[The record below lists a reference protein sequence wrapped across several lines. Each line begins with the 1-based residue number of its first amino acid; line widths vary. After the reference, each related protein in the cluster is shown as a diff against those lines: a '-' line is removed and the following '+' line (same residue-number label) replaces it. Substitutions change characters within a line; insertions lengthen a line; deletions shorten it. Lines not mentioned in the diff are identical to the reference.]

1 MNEFVLCK
9 MNKFL
14 LLAFLILIIGVP
26 SAYAHPFLLD
36 SEPPQAGNAAIG
48 TTQIITKYSE
58 AVEIDFSE
66 LKVFDGNGNQIDNGD
81 TAYYEGENSLVITT
95 SPLEDGTYTVT
106 SKVLSKVDGHLVRA
120 AIIFGV
126 GEAQVDV
133 SLLEA
138 QEESET
144 TFLPEAAAR
153 FPGIVGQT
161 VILGSTIS
169 AIAIWGTRRKHF
181 RKENLT
187 LINQTYRSKFS
198 KITGAALVGVLVSN
212 FVMLAVQTIRLETS
226 PLDVI
231 GTSFGTTW
239 LARMI
244 ITIILLGI
252 WFWMERKPRL
262 TSKKHVPM
270 LVASLVLIFT
280 TTMFGHGAASEL
292 AAPMILDYVHNL
304 LASVW
309 IGGVI
314 FFSFVILPTL
324 AKLDWMEKE
333 KTILTILPRY
343 SGMVTIAL
351 GILIITGPTLLWF
364 LESDV
369 TSITNSTYGFLIFA
383 KIFLALIMIGLG
395 AYFQFKV
402 QRPAVKNLGGA
413 IGAGVFGFGEKSP
426 DISKEGFEP
435 PTIEA
440 LASKKLA
447 KPLKASAVTGIILL
461 GVVSLLVNSSLPA
474 GEIQTADAQTAT
486 FGFSSILFSE
496 QAKFDVSVLPVG
508 VGSNIINVI
517 VSTIDGEPIS
527 DISGLKIK
535 ISNPQRN
542 ISPIEISTTHASNMI
557 TKFEGEATF
566 GFAGTWQI
574 EIEAQRTQAANES
587 VIFDVLVK
595 PTLSEIRT
603 EITEYDFPEGESAPL
618 YPLYDGDNTIW
629 ISDAA
634 KPKLWK
640 FTLDDRKFTSHEFF
654 GLTTIFLDIDHNG
667 KIWFTDTPNS
677 KIGNFDPNTE
687 KFEIIEI
694 PSLTASSPYSIPI
707 ALKVD
712 LDNNIWVA
720 VVDRDMLLV
729 YNQDSKEFEQLLK
742 LPTSESGPSALL
754 LDDNGDMWFA
764 ESLAGK
770 IGVVDSKT
778 FEITEFAPDT
788 PLDEPFALLFDKS
801 GSLWISEHIGPG
813 ISKFDPV
820 LETFDHV
827 EAPNPESLPFGMV
840 IDKYDNIWFGQHV
853 TDELAVYDPYNDQL
867 IEVSIPTPESFTQF
881 VTSDNDGNVWFVEQ
895 RGQKL
900 GVVSISSV
908 SGQARTVTDG
918 VSQSGFNY
926 AEIVSPL
933 IAGGIVVSS
942 LFFVKSVND
951 KRRIDKMLSK

>member
-1 MNEFVLCK
+1 MK
-9 MNKFL
+9 KL
-14 LLAFLILIIGVP
+14 LFFIFLILVIGIP

-36 SEPPQAGNAAIG
+36 SEPSQAASAPIG

-58 AVEIDFSE
+58 SVEIDFSE
-66 LKVFDGNGNQIDNGD
+66 LKVFDSDGKQVDNKD
-81 TAYYEGENSLVITT
+81 TAYYDGESSLVITT
-95 SPLEDGTYTVT
+95 APLEDGVYTVT

-120 AIIFGV
+120 AIVFGV
-126 GEAQVDV
+126 GEAKVDI
-133 SLLEA
+133 SLLES
-138 QEESET
+138 QEQSET

-161 VILGSTIS
+161 VVLGSAIA
-169 AIAIWGTRRKHF
+169 AIAIWSTQQKYF
-181 RKENLT
+181 AKDNLT
-187 LINQTYRSKFS
+187 LINKTYRSKFS
-198 KITGAALVGVLVSN
+198 KITGIALVSVLVSN
-212 FVMLAVQTIRLETS
+212 FVMLAVQTFRLETS
-226 PLDVI
+226 PVDVL
-231 GTSFGTTW
+231 GTAFGVTW
-239 LARMI
+239 LMRMI

-252 WFWMERKPRL
+252 WFWMERKSHL
-262 TSKKHVPM
+262 TGKKHVPM
-270 LVASLVLIFT
+270 LIVSLALILT
-280 TTMFGHGAASEL
+280 TTLLGHGTATEL
-292 AAPMILDYVHNL
+292 IAPMILDYIHSL
-304 LASVW
+304 LSSVW

-314 FFSFVILPTL
+314 FLAFVILPTL
-324 AKLDWMEKE
+324 AKLDWIDKE
-333 KTILTILPRY
+333 KTVLAILPRY

-369 TSITNSTYGFLIFA
+369 TSITDSTYGFLIFA
-383 KIFLALIMIGLG
+383 KIALALIMIGLG

-413 IGAGVFGFGEKSP
+413 IGAGVFGFGEKPP
-426 DISKEGFEP
+426 DVSKEGFEQ

-440 LASKKLA
+440 LASKKIT

-474 GEIQTADAQTAT
+474 GEIQTADAQTTT
-486 FGFSSILFSE
+486 FGFSSTLFSE
-496 QAKFDVSVLPVG
+496 QAKFDVSVFPVS
-508 VGSNIINVI
+508 VGSNTINVI
-517 VSTIDGEPIS
+517 VSTIDGEPMS
-527 DISGLKIK
+527 DISALKIK
-535 ISNPQRN
+535 VSNPQRG
-542 ISPIEISTTHASNMI
+542 ISPIEISTMQTSDMV
-557 TKFEGEATF
+557 TEFEGEATF

-574 EIEAQRTQAANES
+574 EVEAQRTQSANES

-603 EITEYDFPEGESAPL
+603 EITEYDFPDGESAPL
-618 YPLYDGDNTIW
+618 YPRYDGDNTIW

-640 FTLDDRKFTSHEFF
+640 FTLDDKQFISYEFF
-654 GLTTIFLDIDHNG
+654 GLSTIFLDIDHNG

-677 KIGNFDPNTE
+677 KIGHFDPKTE
-687 KFEIIEI
+687 SFELIEI
-694 PSLTASSPYSIPI
+694 PSLVLHTPYSIPI
-707 ALKVD
+707 SLKVD

-729 YNQDSKEFEQLLK
+729 YDQENKEFEKHLR
-742 LPTSESGPSALL
+742 LPTEESGPSALL
-754 LDDNGDMWFA
+754 LDDNGNMWFA

-778 FEITEFAPDT
+778 FEITEYVPDT

-801 GSLWISEHIGPG
+801 GSLWLSEHIGPS

-820 LETFDHV
+820 LETFERVDV
-827 EAPNPESLPFGMV
+827 PNPESLPFGMA

-853 TDELAVYDPYNDQL
+853 TDELGVYDPYNDQL

-881 VTSDNDGNVWFVEQ
+881 VTSDDDGNIWFVEQ

-900 GVVSISSV
+900 GVVSISSIP
-908 SGQARTVTDG
+908 GQVRTAPDG
-918 VSQSGFNY
+918 STQSGFNY

-951 KRRIDKMLSK
+951 KRRIDKMLS

>member
-1 MNEFVLCK
+1 
-9 MNKFL
+9 
-14 LLAFLILIIGVP
+14 LALLILVIGVP

-36 SEPPQAGNAAIG
+36 SEPSQAVNAPIG

-66 LKVFDGNGNQIDNGD
+66 LKVFDSNGNQIDNGD
-81 TAYYEGENSLVITT
+81 TAYYEGESSLVITT
-95 SPLEDGTYTVT
+95 PPLEDGIYTVT

-133 SLLEA
+133 SLLES
-138 QEESET
+138 QDESET

-161 VILGSTIS
+161 VVLGSAIS
-169 AIAIWGTRRKHF
+169 AIAIWGTQRKHF
-181 RKENLT
+181 GKENLT

-198 KITGAALVGVLVSN
+198 KITGVALVGVLVSN
-212 FVMLAVQTIRLETS
+212 FVMIAVQTVRLETS
-226 PLDVI
+226 PIDVL
-231 GTSFGTTW
+231 GTTFGATW
-239 LARMI
+239 LIRMI

-252 WFWMERKPRL
+252 WFWMERKPHL
-262 TSKKHVPM
+262 TNKKHVPM
-270 LVASLVLIFT
+270 LIVSLALIFT
-280 TTMFGHGAASEL
+280 TTMFGHGTASEL
-292 AAPMILDYVHNL
+292 VAPMILDYVHNL

-333 KTILTILPRY
+333 KTVLAILPRY

-364 LESDV
+364 LESNV

-402 QRPAVKNLGGA
+402 QRPATKNLGGT
-413 IGAGVFGFGEKSP
+413 IGAGVFGFGEKPP
-426 DISKEGFEP
+426 DVSKEGFEP

-447 KPLKASAVTGIILL
+447 KPLKASAITGIILL

-474 GEIQTADAQTAT
+474 GEVQTAEAQSVT
-486 FGFSSILFSE
+486 FGFSSVLFSE
-496 QAKFDVSVLPVG
+496 QAKFDVSVFPVG
-508 VGSNIINVI
+508 VGPNTISVI
-517 VSTIDGEPIS
+517 VSTIDGEPMS

-535 ISNPQRN
+535 VSNPQRN
-542 ISPIEISTTHASNMI
+542 ISPIEISTIQSSDEI

-574 EIEAQRTQAANES
+574 EIEAQRTQTANES

-618 YPLYDGDNTIW
+618 YPRYDGDNTIW

-634 KPKLWK
+634 EPRLWK
-640 FTLDDRKFTSHEFF
+640 FTLDDKQFSSYDFF
-654 GLTTIFLDIDHNG
+654 GISTIFLDIDHDG

-677 KIGNFDPNTE
+677 KIGNFDPKTE
-687 KFEIIEI
+687 KFEVIEI
-694 PSLTASSPYSIPI
+694 PSLTDTSPYSIPI

-712 LDNNIWVA
+712 FDNNIWIA
-720 VVDRDMLLV
+720 VVDTDMLLV
-729 YNQDSKEFEQLLK
+729 YNQNSKEFEQFLRV
-742 LPTSESGPSALL
+742 PTSESGPSALL
-754 LDDNGDMWFA
+754 LDDNGNMWFA
-764 ESLAGK
+764 EALSGR

-801 GSLWISEHIGPG
+801 GSLWIAEHIGPG
-813 ISKFDPV
+813 ITKFDPI

-827 EAPNPESLPFGMV
+827 KAPNPESLPFGMA

-853 TDELAVYDPYNDQL
+853 IDELGVYDPYNDQL

-881 VTSDNDGNVWFVEQ
+881 IAADDKGDIWFVEQ
-895 RGQKL
+895 RTKKL

-908 SGQARTVTDG
+908 SGQTRAITDG
-918 VSQSGFNY
+918 GSGPSFNY

-933 IAGGIVVSS
+933 IAGGIVASS

-951 KRRIDKMLSK
+951 KRRIDKMLS

>member
-1 MNEFVLCK
+1 
-9 MNKFL
+9 MNKL
-14 LLAFLILIIGVP
+14 LLLTFLILVIGVP

-36 SEPPQAGNAAIG
+36 SEPSQAVNAPID

-66 LKVFDGNGNQIDNGD
+66 LKVFDSNGNQIDNGD
-81 TAYYEGENSLVITT
+81 TAYYEGESSLVITT
-95 SPLEDGTYTVT
+95 PPLEDGTYTVT

-138 QEESET
+138 QGESET

-169 AIAIWGTRRKHF
+169 AIAIWGTQRKHF
-181 RKENLT
+181 GKENLT
-187 LINQTYRSKFS
+187 LINQTYHSKFS

-212 FVMLAVQTIRLETS
+212 FVMLAVQTVRLETS

-252 WFWMERKPRL
+252 WFWIERNPRL

-270 LVASLVLIFT
+270 LVASLALIFT
-280 TTMFGHGAASEL
+280 TTMFGHGTASEL

-314 FFSFVILPTL
+314 FFAFVILPTL
-324 AKLDWMEKE
+324 AKLNWMEKE
-333 KTILTILPRY
+333 KMILAILPRY

-413 IGAGVFGFGEKSP
+413 IGAGVFGFGEKPP

-474 GEIQTADAQTAT
+474 GEVQTADAQTAM
-486 FGFSSILFSE
+486 FGFSSVLFSE

-508 VGSNIINVI
+508 VGPNTISVI
-517 VSTIDGEPIS
+517 VSTIDGEPMS
-527 DISGLKIK
+527 DVSGLKIK
-535 ISNPQRN
+535 VSNPQRN
-542 ISPIEISTTHASNMI
+542 ISPIEISIIQSSDEVTE
-557 TKFEGEATF
+557 FEGEATF

-574 EIEAQRTQAANES
+574 EIEAQRTQTANES

-603 EITEYDFPEGESAPL
+603 EITEYDFPEDDSAPL
-618 YPLYDGDNTIW
+618 YPRYDGNNTIW

-634 KPKLWK
+634 EPRLWK
-640 FTLDDRKFTSHEFF
+640 FTLDDRQFSSYDFF
-654 GLTTIFLDIDHNG
+654 GISTIFLDIDHDG

-677 KIGNFDPNTE
+677 KIGNFDPKTE
-687 KFEIIEI
+687 KFEVIEI
-694 PSLTASSPYSIPI
+694 PSLVDTSPYSIPI

-712 LDNNIWVA
+712 FDNNIWIA
-720 VVDRDMLLV
+720 VVDTDMLLV
-729 YNQDSKEFEQLLK
+729 YSQDSKEFEQFLRV
-742 LPTSESGPSALL
+742 PTSESGPSALL
-754 LDDNGDMWFA
+754 LDDNGNMWFA
-764 ESLAGK
+764 EALSGK

-778 FEITEFAPDT
+778 FEITEFVPDT

-801 GSLWISEHIGPG
+801 GSLWIAEHIGPG
-813 ISKFDPV
+813 ITKFDSV

-827 EAPNPESLPFGMV
+827 NVPNPESLPFGMA

-853 TDELAVYDPYNDQL
+853 IDELGVYDPYNDQL

-881 VTSDNDGNVWFVEQ
+881 IAADDKGDIWFVEQ
-895 RGQKL
+895 RTKKL

-908 SGQARTVTDG
+908 SGQTRSITDG
-918 VSQSGFNY
+918 GSGPSFNY

-951 KRRIDKMLSK
+951 KRRIDKMLS

>member
-1 MNEFVLCK
+1 MNRL
-9 MNKFL
+9 L
-14 LLAFLILIIGVP
+14 LLAFLILVIGVP

-36 SEPPQAGNAAIG
+36 SEPSQAVNAPIG

-58 AVEIDFSE
+58 AVEINFSE
-66 LKVFDGNGNQIDNGD
+66 LKVFDSNGNQIDNGD
-81 TAYYEGENSLVITT
+81 TAYYEGESSLVITT
-95 SPLEDGTYTVT
+95 PPLEDGTYTVT

-126 GEAQVDV
+126 GEAQIDA
-133 SLLEA
+133 SLLES
-138 QEESET
+138 QDESET

-161 VILGSTIS
+161 VVLGSAIS
-169 AIAIWGTRRKHF
+169 AIAIWGTQRKYF
-181 RKENLT
+181 GKENLT

-212 FVMLAVQTIRLETS
+212 FVMIAVQTVRLETS
-226 PLDVI
+226 PIDVL
-231 GTSFGTTW
+231 GTTFGATW
-239 LARMI
+239 LIRMI

-252 WFWMERKPRL
+252 WFWMERNPRL
-262 TSKKHVPM
+262 TNKKHVPM
-270 LVASLVLIFT
+270 LIVSLALIFT
-280 TTMFGHGAASEL
+280 TTMFGHGTASEL
-292 AAPMILDYVHNL
+292 VAPIILDYVHNL

-314 FFSFVILPTL
+314 FFSFIILPTL
-324 AKLDWMEKE
+324 AKLNWMEKE
-333 KTILTILPRY
+333 KTILAILPRY

-364 LESDV
+364 LESNV

-413 IGAGVFGFGEKSP
+413 IGAGVFGFGEKPP
-426 DISKEGFEP
+426 DVSKEGFEP

-474 GEIQTADAQTAT
+474 GEVQTADAQIAI
-486 FGFSSILFSE
+486 FGYSSVLFSE
-496 QAKFDVSVLPVG
+496 QAKFDVSILPVG
-508 VGSNIINVI
+508 VGPNTISVV
-517 VSTIDGEPIS
+517 VSTIDGELMS
-527 DISGLKIK
+527 DVSGLKIK
-535 ISNPQRN
+535 VSNPQRN
-542 ISPIEISTTHASNMI
+542 VSPIEISTIQSSDEVTE
-557 TKFEGEATF
+557 FEGEATF

-574 EIEAQRTQAANES
+574 EIEAQRTQTANES

-603 EITEYDFPEGESAPL
+603 EITEYDFPEDESAPL
-618 YPLYDGDNTIW
+618 YPRYDGDNTIW

-634 KPKLWK
+634 EPRLWK
-640 FTLDDRKFTSHEFF
+640 FTLDDRQFSSYDFF
-654 GLTTIFLDIDHNG
+654 GISTIFLDIDHDG

-677 KIGNFDPNTE
+677 KIGNFDPKTK
-687 KFEIIEI
+687 KFEVIEI
-694 PSLTASSPYSIPI
+694 PALTAASPYSIPI

-712 LDNNIWVA
+712 FDNNIWIA
-720 VVDRDMLLV
+720 VVDKDMLLM
-729 YNQDSKEFEQLLK
+729 YNQNSKEFEQFLR

-754 LDDNGDMWFA
+754 LGDNGNIWFA
-764 ESLAGK
+764 EALSGK

-778 FEITEFAPDT
+778 FVITEFAPDT

-813 ISKFDPV
+813 ITKFDPI

-827 EAPNPESLPFGMV
+827 KAPNPESLPFGMA

-853 TDELAVYDPYNDQL
+853 IDELGVYDPYNDQL

-881 VTSDNDGNVWFVEQ
+881 ITSDDKGDIWFVEQ
-895 RGQKL
+895 RTKKL

-908 SGQARTVTDG
+908 PGQARTVTDG

-951 KRRIDKMLSK
+951 KRRIDKMLG

>member
-1 MNEFVLCK
+1 
-9 MNKFL
+9 
-14 LLAFLILIIGVP
+14 LAFLILVIGVP

-36 SEPPQAGNAAIG
+36 SEPSQAVNAPIG

-58 AVEIDFSE
+58 AVEINFSE
-66 LKVFDGNGNQIDNGD
+66 LKVFDSNGNQIDNGD
-81 TAYYEGENSLVITT
+81 TAYYEGESSLVITT
-95 SPLEDGTYTVT
+95 PPLEDGTYTVT

-133 SLLEA
+133 SLLES
-138 QEESET
+138 QDESET

-161 VILGSTIS
+161 VVLGSTIS
-169 AIAIWGTRRKHF
+169 AIAIWGTQRKHF
-181 RKENLT
+181 GKENLT

-212 FVMLAVQTIRLETS
+212 FVMIAVQTVRLETS
-226 PLDVI
+226 PIDVL
-231 GTSFGTTW
+231 GTTFGATW
-239 LARMI
+239 LIRMI

-252 WFWMERKPRL
+252 WFWMERKPHL
-262 TSKKHVPM
+262 TNKKHVPM
-270 LVASLVLIFT
+270 LIVSLALIFT
-280 TTMFGHGAASEL
+280 TTMFGHGTASEL
-292 AAPMILDYVHNL
+292 VAPMILDYVHNL

-333 KTILTILPRY
+333 KTVLAILPRY

-413 IGAGVFGFGEKSP
+413 IGAGVFGFGEKPP

-440 LASKKLA
+440 LASKKLV
-447 KPLKASAVTGIILL
+447 KPLKASAVIGIILL

-474 GEIQTADAQTAT
+474 GEVQTADAQTAT
-486 FGFSSILFSE
+486 FGFSSVLFSE
-496 QAKFDVSVLPVG
+496 QAKFDVSILPVG
-508 VGSNIINVI
+508 VGPNTISVV
-517 VSTIDGEPIS
+517 VSTIDGEPMS
-527 DISGLKIK
+527 DVSGLKIK
-535 ISNPQRN
+535 VSNPQRN
-542 ISPIEISTTHASNMI
+542 ISPIEISTIQSSDEVTE
-557 TKFEGEATF
+557 FEGEATF

-574 EIEAQRTQAANES
+574 EIEAQRTQTANES

-603 EITEYDFPEGESAPL
+603 EITEYDFPEADSAPL
-618 YPLYDGDNTIW
+618 YPRYDGDNTIW

-634 KPKLWK
+634 EPRLWK
-640 FTLDDRKFTSHEFF
+640 FTLDDRQFSSYDFF
-654 GLTTIFLDIDHNG
+654 GISTIFLDIDHDG

-677 KIGNFDPNTE
+677 KIGNFDPKTE
-687 KFEIIEI
+687 KFEVIEI
-694 PSLTASSPYSIPI
+694 PSLVDTSPYSIPI

-712 LDNNIWVA
+712 FDNNIWIA
-720 VVDRDMLLV
+720 VVDTDMILM
-729 YNQDSKEFEQLLK
+729 YNQNSKEFEQFLR

-754 LDDNGDMWFA
+754 LDDNGNMWFA
-764 ESLAGK
+764 EALSGR

-801 GSLWISEHIGPG
+801 GSLWIAEHIGPG
-813 ISKFDPV
+813 ITKFDPV

-827 EAPNPESLPFGMV
+827 NVPNPESLPFGMA

-853 TDELAVYDPYNDQL
+853 IDELGVYDPYNDQL

-881 VTSDNDGNVWFVEQ
+881 ITADDNGDIWFVEQ
-895 RGQKL
+895 RTKKL

-908 SGQARTVTDG
+908 PGQARTVIDG
-918 VSQSGFNY
+918 GGESGFNY

>member
-1 MNEFVLCK
+1 M
-9 MNKFL
+9 
-14 LLAFLILIIGVP
+14 AFLILVIGVP

-36 SEPPQAGNAAIG
+36 SEPSQAVNAPID

-66 LKVFDGNGNQIDNGD
+66 LKVFDSNGNQIDNGD
-81 TAYYEGENSLVITT
+81 TAYYEGESSLVITT
-95 SPLEDGTYTVT
+95 PPLEDGTYTVT

-126 GEAQVDV
+126 GEAQVDA
-133 SLLEA
+133 SLLES
-138 QEESET
+138 QDESET

-161 VILGSTIS
+161 VVLGSAIS
-169 AIAIWGTRRKHF
+169 AIAIWGTQRKHF
-181 RKENLT
+181 GKENLT

-198 KITGAALVGVLVSN
+198 KITGVALVGVLVSN
-212 FVMLAVQTIRLETS
+212 FVMIAVQTVRLETS
-226 PLDVI
+226 PIDVL
-231 GTSFGTTW
+231 GTTFGATW
-239 LARMI
+239 LMRMI

-252 WFWMERKPRL
+252 WFWMERKPHL
-262 TSKKHVPM
+262 TNKKHVPM
-270 LVASLVLIFT
+270 LIVSLALIFT
-280 TTMFGHGAASEL
+280 TTMFGHGTASEL
-292 AAPMILDYVHNL
+292 VAPMILDYVHNL

-333 KTILTILPRY
+333 KTVLAILPRY

-351 GILIITGPTLLWF
+351 GILIVTGPTLLWF

-413 IGAGVFGFGEKSP
+413 IGAGVFGFGEKPP

-474 GEIQTADAQTAT
+474 GEVQTAEAQTAM
-486 FGFSSILFSE
+486 FGFSSVLFSE

-508 VGSNIINVI
+508 VGPNTISVV
-517 VSTIDGEPIS
+517 VSTIDGEPMS
-527 DISGLKIK
+527 DVSGLKIK
-535 ISNPQRN
+535 VSNPQRN
-542 ISPIEISTTHASNMI
+542 ISPIEISTIQSSDEI
-557 TKFEGEATF
+557 TEFEGEATF

-587 VIFDVLVK
+587 IIFDVLVK

-618 YPLYDGDNTIW
+618 YPRYDGNNTIW

-634 KPKLWK
+634 EPRLWK
-640 FTLDDRKFTSHEFF
+640 FTLDDKQFSSYEFF
-654 GLTTIFLDIDHNG
+654 GISTIFLDIDHDG

-677 KIGNFDPNTE
+677 KIGNFDPKTE
-687 KFEIIEI
+687 KFEVIEI
-694 PSLTASSPYSIPI
+694 PSLVDTSPYSIPI

-712 LDNNIWVA
+712 FDNNIWIA
-720 VVDRDMLLV
+720 VVDTDMLLM
-729 YNQDSKEFEQLLK
+729 YNQNSKEFEQFLR

-754 LDDNGDMWFA
+754 LDDNGNIWFA
-764 ESLAGK
+764 EALSGR

-788 PLDEPFALLFDKS
+788 PLDEPFALLFDKF
-801 GSLWISEHIGPG
+801 GSLWIAEHIGPG
-813 ISKFDPV
+813 ITKFDPI

-827 EAPNPESLPFGMV
+827 KAPNPESLPFGMA

-853 TDELAVYDPYNDQL
+853 IDELGVYDPYNDQL

-881 VTSDNDGNVWFVEQ
+881 ITADDKGDIWFVEQ
-895 RGQKL
+895 RTKKL
-900 GVVSISSV
+900 GVVSISSI
-908 SGQARTVTDG
+908 SGQARAVTDG
-918 VSQSGFNY
+918 GSGLSFNY

-933 IAGGIVVSS
+933 IAGGIVASS

-951 KRRIDKMLSK
+951 KRRIDKMLSN

>member
-1 MNEFVLCK
+1 
-9 MNKFL
+9 MNKL
-14 LLAFLILIIGVP
+14 LFLAFLILVIGIP

-48 TTQIITKYSE
+48 TTQVIIKYSE
-58 AVEIDFSE
+58 AIEIDFSE
-66 LKVFDGNGNQIDNGD
+66 LKVFDSNGNQIDSRN
-81 TAYYEGENSLVITT
+81 TTYYEGESSLVITT
-95 SPLEDGTYTVT
+95 PPLVDGTYTVT

-126 GEAQVDV
+126 GEARVDV

-169 AIAIWGTRRKHF
+169 AIAIWGTQRKHF
-181 RKENLT
+181 GKENLT

-239 LARMI
+239 ITRMI

-252 WFWMERKPRL
+252 WFWMERNPRL

-270 LVASLVLIFT
+270 LVVSMALIFT
-280 TTMFGHGAASEL
+280 TTMFGHGTASEL
-292 AAPMILDYVHNL
+292 VAPMILDYVHNL

-333 KTILTILPRY
+333 KTVLAILPRY

-351 GILIITGPTLLWF
+351 GILIITGQTLLWF

-369 TSITNSTYGFLIFA
+369 TSITNSTYGFLILA

-413 IGAGVFGFGEKSP
+413 IGVGVFGFGEKSP

-440 LASKKLA
+440 LASKKLV
-447 KPLKASAVTGIILL
+447 KPLKASAVIGIILL

-474 GEIQTADAQTAT
+474 GEVQTAEAQTAM
-486 FGFSSILFSE
+486 FGFSSVLFSE

-508 VGSNIINVI
+508 VGPNTISVI
-517 VSTIDGEPIS
+517 VSTIDGELMS

-535 ISNPQRN
+535 VANPQRN
-542 ISPIEISTTHASNMI
+542 ISPIEISTIQSSDGVTE
-557 TKFEGEATF
+557 FEGEATF

-574 EIEAQRTQAANES
+574 EIEAQRTQTANES

-603 EITEYDFPEGESAPL
+603 EITEYNFPEGESAPL
-618 YPLYDGDNTIW
+618 YPRYDGNNTIW

-634 KPKLWK
+634 EPRLWK
-640 FTLDDRKFTSHEFF
+640 FTLDDKQFSSYDFF
-654 GLTTIFLDIDHNG
+654 GISTIFLDIDHDG

-677 KIGNFDPNTE
+677 KIGNFDPKTE
-687 KFEIIEI
+687 KFEVIEI
-694 PSLTASSPYSIPI
+694 PSLVDTSPYSIPI

-712 LDNNIWVA
+712 FDNNIWIA
-720 VVDRDMLLV
+720 VVDTDMLLV
-729 YNQDSKEFEQLLK
+729 YNQNSKEFEQFLRV
-742 LPTSESGPSALL
+742 PTSESGPSALL
-754 LDDNGDMWFA
+754 IDDNGNMWFA
-764 ESLAGK
+764 EALSGR

-801 GSLWISEHIGPG
+801 GSLWIAEHIGPG
-813 ISKFDPV
+813 ITKFDPV

-827 EAPNPESLPFGMV
+827 NAPNPESLPFGMA

-853 TDELAVYDPYNDQL
+853 IDELGVYDPYNDQL

-881 VTSDNDGNVWFVEQ
+881 ITADDNGDIWFVEQ
-895 RGQKL
+895 RTKKL

-908 SGQARTVTDG
+908 SGQARAITDG
-918 VSQSGFNY
+918 GSGPSFNY

-933 IAGGIVVSS
+933 IAGGIVISS

-951 KRRIDKMLSK
+951 KRRIDKMLSY

>member
-1 MNEFVLCK
+1 MTL
-9 MNKFL
+9 
-14 LLAFLILIIGVP
+14 LILVIGVP

-36 SEPPQAGNAAIG
+36 SEPSQAVNAPIG

-66 LKVFDGNGNQIDNGD
+66 LKVFDSNGNQIDNGD
-81 TAYYEGENSLVITT
+81 TAYYEGESSLVITT
-95 SPLEDGTYTVT
+95 PPLEDGTYTVT

-126 GEAQVDV
+126 GEAQVDA
-133 SLLEA
+133 SLLES
-138 QEESET
+138 QDESET

-161 VILGSTIS
+161 VVLGSTIS
-169 AIAIWGTRRKHF
+169 AIAIWGTQRKYF
-181 RKENLT
+181 GKENLT
-187 LINQTYRSKFS
+187 LINRTYRSKFS

-212 FVMLAVQTIRLETS
+212 FVMIAVQTVRLETS
-226 PLDVI
+226 PIDVL
-231 GTSFGTTW
+231 GTTFGATW
-239 LARMI
+239 LIRMI

-252 WFWMERKPRL
+252 WFWMERNPHL
-262 TSKKHVPM
+262 TNKKHVPM
-270 LVASLVLIFT
+270 LIVSLTLIFT
-280 TTMFGHGAASEL
+280 TTMFGHGTASEL
-292 AAPMILDYVHNL
+292 VAPMILDYVHNL

-333 KTILTILPRY
+333 KTVLAILPRY

-413 IGAGVFGFGEKSP
+413 IGAGVFGFGEKPP

-474 GEIQTADAQTAT
+474 GEVQTADAQTAT
-486 FGFSSILFSE
+486 FGFSSVLFSE

-508 VGSNIINVI
+508 VGPNTISVV
-517 VSTIDGEPIS
+517 VSTIDGEPMS
-527 DISGLKIK
+527 DVSGLKIK
-535 ISNPQRN
+535 VSNPQRN
-542 ISPIEISTTHASNMI
+542 ISPIEISTIQSSSEVTE
-557 TKFEGEATF
+557 FEGEATF

-574 EIEAQRTQAANES
+574 EIEAQRTQTANES

-618 YPLYDGDNTIW
+618 YPRYDGNNTIW

-634 KPKLWK
+634 EPRLWK
-640 FTLDDRKFTSHEFF
+640 FTLDDKQFSSYEFF
-654 GLTTIFLDIDHNG
+654 GISTIFLDIDHDG

-677 KIGNFDPNTE
+677 KIGNFDPRTE
-687 KFEIIEI
+687 KFEVIEI
-694 PSLTASSPYSIPI
+694 PSLVDTSPYSIPI

-712 LDNNIWVA
+712 FDNNIWIA
-720 VVDRDMLLV
+720 VVDTDMLLV
-729 YNQDSKEFEQLLK
+729 YSQDSKEFEQFLRV
-742 LPTSESGPSALL
+742 PTSESGPSALL
-754 LDDNGDMWFA
+754 LDDNGNMWFA
-764 ESLAGK
+764 EALSGR

-801 GSLWISEHIGPG
+801 GSLWIAEHIGPG
-813 ISKFDPV
+813 ITKFDPI

-827 EAPNPESLPFGMV
+827 KAPNPESLPFGMA

-853 TDELAVYDPYNDQL
+853 IDELGVYDPYNDQL

-881 VTSDNDGNVWFVEQ
+881 ITADDKGDIWFVEQ
-895 RGQKL
+895 RTKKL

-908 SGQARTVTDG
+908 PGQARAITDG
-918 VSQSGFNY
+918 GSGPSFNY

-951 KRRIDKMLSK
+951 KRRIDKMLNK

>member
-1 MNEFVLCK
+1 M
-9 MNKFL
+9 
-14 LLAFLILIIGVP
+14 AFLILVIGVP

-36 SEPPQAGNAAIG
+36 SEPSQAVNAPIG

-66 LKVFDGNGNQIDNGD
+66 LKVFDSNGNQIDNGD
-81 TAYYEGENSLVITT
+81 TAYYEGESSLVITT
-95 SPLEDGTYTVT
+95 PPLEDGTYTVT

-126 GEAQVDV
+126 GEAQVDA
-133 SLLEA
+133 SLLES
-138 QEESET
+138 QDESET

-161 VILGSTIS
+161 VVLGSAIS
-169 AIAIWGTRRKHF
+169 AIAIWGTQRKHF
-181 RKENLT
+181 GKENLT

-198 KITGAALVGVLVSN
+198 KITGVALVGVLVSN
-212 FVMLAVQTIRLETS
+212 FVMIAVQTVRLETS
-226 PLDVI
+226 PIDVL
-231 GTSFGTTW
+231 GTTFGATW
-239 LARMI
+239 LMRMI

-252 WFWMERKPRL
+252 WFWMERKPHL
-262 TSKKHVPM
+262 TNKKHVPM
-270 LVASLVLIFT
+270 LIVSLALIFT
-280 TTMFGHGAASEL
+280 TTMFGHGTASEL
-292 AAPMILDYVHNL
+292 VAPMILDYVHNL

-333 KTILTILPRY
+333 KTVLAILPRY

-413 IGAGVFGFGEKSP
+413 IGAGVFGFGEKPP

-447 KPLKASAVTGIILL
+447 KPLKASAVIGIILL

-474 GEIQTADAQTAT
+474 GEVQTADAQTAM
-486 FGFSSILFSE
+486 FGFSSVLFSE

-508 VGSNIINVI
+508 VGPNTISVV
-517 VSTIDGEPIS
+517 VSTIDGEPMS
-527 DISGLKIK
+527 DVSGLKIK
-535 ISNPQRN
+535 VSNPQRN
-542 ISPIEISTTHASNMI
+542 ISPIEISTIQSSDEI
-557 TKFEGEATF
+557 TEFEGEATF

-574 EIEAQRTQAANES
+574 EIEAQRTQSANES

-618 YPLYDGDNTIW
+618 YPRYDGDNTIW

-634 KPKLWK
+634 EPRLWK
-640 FTLDDRKFTSHEFF
+640 FTLDDKQFSSYEFF
-654 GLTTIFLDIDHNG
+654 GISTIFLDIDHDG

-677 KIGNFDPNTE
+677 KIGNFDPKTE
-687 KFEIIEI
+687 KFEVIEI
-694 PSLTASSPYSIPI
+694 PSLVDTSPYSIPI

-712 LDNNIWVA
+712 FDNNIWIA
-720 VVDRDMLLV
+720 VVDTDMLLV
-729 YNQDSKEFEQLLK
+729 YNQNSKEFEQFLR

-754 LDDNGDMWFA
+754 LDDNGNMWFA
-764 ESLAGK
+764 EALSGR

-801 GSLWISEHIGPG
+801 GSLWIAEHIGPG
-813 ISKFDPV
+813 ITKFDPI

-827 EAPNPESLPFGMV
+827 KAPNPESLPFGMA

-853 TDELAVYDPYNDQL
+853 IDELGVYDPYNDQL

-881 VTSDNDGNVWFVEQ
+881 ITADDKGDIWFVEQ
-895 RGQKL
+895 RTKKL

-908 SGQARTVTDG
+908 SGQARAVTDG
-918 VSQSGFNY
+918 GSGPSFNY

-933 IAGGIVVSS
+933 IAGGIVASS

-951 KRRIDKMLSK
+951 KRRIDKMLSN

>member
-1 MNEFVLCK
+1 
-9 MNKFL
+9 MNKL
-14 LLAFLILIIGVP
+14 LLLTFLILIIGIP

-36 SEPPQAGNAAIG
+36 SEPSQAGNAVIG

-58 AVEIDFSE
+58 AVEINFSE
-66 LKVFDGNGNQIDNGD
+66 LKVFDSNGNQIDSRN
-81 TAYYEGENSLVITT
+81 TAYYEGESSLVITT
-95 SPLEDGTYTVT
+95 PPLEDGIYTVT
-106 SKVLSKVDGHLVRA
+106 SKVLSKIDGHLVHA

-133 SLLEA
+133 SLLES

-161 VILGSTIS
+161 VVLGSAIS
-169 AIAIWGTRRKHF
+169 AIAIWGTQLKHF
-181 RKENLT
+181 GKESLT

-198 KITGAALVGVLVSN
+198 KITGVALVGVLVSD
-212 FVMLAVQTIRLETS
+212 FVMIAVQTVRLETS
-226 PLDVI
+226 PIDVI
-231 GTSFGTTW
+231 GTSFGATW
-239 LARMI
+239 LVRMI

-252 WFWMERKPRL
+252 WFWMERNPRL

-270 LVASLVLIFT
+270 LVASLALIFT
-280 TTMFGHGAASEL
+280 TTMFGHGTASEL

-314 FFSFVILPTL
+314 FFGFVIFPTL

-333 KTILTILPRY
+333 KMVLAILPRY
-343 SGMVTIAL
+343 SGMITIAL

-364 LESDV
+364 LESNV

-383 KIFLALIMIGLG
+383 KIFLALVMIGLG

-402 QRPAVKNLGGA
+402 QRPAVKNLGGT
-413 IGAGVFGFGEKSP
+413 IGAGMFGFGEKSP
-426 DISKEGFEP
+426 DVSKEGFEP

-496 QAKFDVSVLPVG
+496 QARFDVSVLPVS
-508 VGSNIINVI
+508 VGQNTISVI
-517 VSTIDGEPIS
+517 VSTIDGEPLS
-527 DISGLKIK
+527 DISGLKFK
-535 ISNPQRN
+535 VSNPQRN
-542 ISPIEISTTHASNMI
+542 ISPIEVPTTESHSSDEV
-557 TKFEGEATF
+557 TKFEGETTF

-574 EIEAQRTQAANES
+574 EIEAQRTQVANES

-603 EITEYDFPEGESAPL
+603 EITEYEFPEDESAPL
-618 YPLYDGDNTIW
+618 YPRYDGDNTIW
-629 ISDAA
+629 ISDAQN
-634 KPKLWK
+634 PKLWK
-640 FTLDDRKFTSHEFF
+640 FTLDDRQFSWYEFF
-654 GLTTIFLDIDHNG
+654 GISTIFLDIDHNG

-677 KIGNFDPNTE
+677 KIGNFDPKTE

-694 PSLTASSPYSIPI
+694 PLLTMKTPYSIPI
-707 ALKVD
+707 TLKVD
-712 LDNNIWVA
+712 SDNNIWVA
-720 VVDRDMLLV
+720 LVDRNMLLV
-729 YNQDSKEFEQLLK
+729 YSQDSKEFEQFLK

-754 LDDNGDMWFA
+754 LDDNGNMWFA
-764 ESLAGK
+764 ESLSGK

-788 PLDEPFALLFDKS
+788 SLDDLLPYCS
-801 GSLWISEHIGPG
+801 TSLVHYGY
-813 ISKFDPV
+813 
-820 LETFDHV
+820 L
-827 EAPNPESLPFGMV
+827 N
-840 IDKYDNIWFGQHV
+840 
-853 TDELAVYDPYNDQL
+853 
-867 IEVSIPTPESFTQF
+867 TQ
-881 VTSDNDGNVWFVEQ
+881 DRE
-895 RGQKL
+895 
-900 GVVSISSV
+900 
-908 SGQARTVTDG
+908 
-918 VSQSGFNY
+918 
-926 AEIVSPL
+926 
-933 IAGGIVVSS
+933 
-942 LFFVKSVND
+942 
-951 KRRIDKMLSK
+951 

>member
-1 MNEFVLCK
+1 
-9 MNKFL
+9 
-14 LLAFLILIIGVP
+14 
-26 SAYAHPFLLD
+26 
-36 SEPPQAGNAAIG
+36 
-48 TTQIITKYSE
+48 
-58 AVEIDFSE
+58 
-66 LKVFDGNGNQIDNGD
+66 
-81 TAYYEGENSLVITT
+81 
-95 SPLEDGTYTVT
+95 
-106 SKVLSKVDGHLVRA
+106 
-120 AIIFGV
+120 
-126 GEAQVDV
+126 
-133 SLLEA
+133 
-138 QEESET
+138 
-144 TFLPEAAAR
+144 
-153 FPGIVGQT
+153 
-161 VILGSTIS
+161 
-169 AIAIWGTRRKHF
+169 
-181 RKENLT
+181 
-187 LINQTYRSKFS
+187 
-198 KITGAALVGVLVSN
+198 VLVSN
-212 FVMLAVQTIRLETS
+212 FVMLAVQTVRLETS
-226 PLDVI
+226 PIDVL
-231 GTSFGTTW
+231 GTTFGATW
-239 LARMI
+239 LMRMI

-252 WFWMERKPRL
+252 WFWMERKPHL
-262 TSKKHVPM
+262 TNKKHVPM
-270 LVASLVLIFT
+270 LIVSLALIFT
-280 TTMFGHGAASEL
+280 TTMFGHGTASEL
-292 AAPMILDYVHNL
+292 VAPMILDYVHNL

-309 IGGVI
+309 IGGII

-333 KTILTILPRY
+333 KTVLAILPRY

-369 TSITNSTYGFLIFA
+369 TSITNSTYGLLIFA
-383 KIFLALIMIGLG
+383 KIFLAMIMIGLG

-413 IGAGVFGFGEKSP
+413 IGAGVFGFGEKPP

-440 LASKKLA
+440 LASKKLV

-474 GEIQTADAQTAT
+474 GEVQTADAQTT
-486 FGFSSILFSE
+486 MFGFSSVLFSE

-508 VGSNIINVI
+508 VGSNTVSVV
-517 VSTIDGEPIS
+517 VSTIDGEPMS

-535 ISNPQRN
+535 VSNPQRN
-542 ISPIEISTTHASNMI
+542 ISPIEISTIQSSDEVTE
-557 TKFEGEATF
+557 FEGEATF

-574 EIEAQRTQAANES
+574 EIEAQRTQTANES

-603 EITEYDFPEGESAPL
+603 EITEYDFPEADSAPL
-618 YPLYDGDNTIW
+618 YPRYDGDNTIW

-634 KPKLWK
+634 EPRLWK
-640 FTLDDRKFTSHEFF
+640 FTLDNKQFSSYDFF
-654 GLTTIFLDIDHNG
+654 GISTIFLDIDHDG

-677 KIGNFDPNTE
+677 KIGNFDPKTE
-687 KFEIIEI
+687 KFEVIEI
-694 PSLTASSPYSIPI
+694 PSLVDTSPYSIPI

-712 LDNNIWVA
+712 FDNNIWIA
-720 VVDRDMLLV
+720 VVDANQILM
-729 YNQDSKEFEQLLK
+729 YNQNSKEFEQFLR

-764 ESLAGK
+764 EALSGR

-788 PLDEPFALLFDKS
+788 PLAEPFALLFDKS
-801 GSLWISEHIGPG
+801 GSLWIAEHIGPG
-813 ISKFDPV
+813 ITKFDPI

-827 EAPNPESLPFGMV
+827 KAPNPESLPFGMA

-853 TDELAVYDPYNDQL
+853 IDELGVYDPYNDQL

-881 VTSDNDGNVWFVEQ
+881 ITADDNGDIWFVEQ
-895 RGQKL
+895 RTKKL

-908 SGQARTVTDG
+908 PGQARTVIDG
-918 VSQSGFNY
+918 GGESGFNY

-951 KRRIDKMLSK
+951 KRRIDKMLSE

>member
-1 MNEFVLCK
+1 MK
-9 MNKFL
+9 KL
-14 LLAFLILIIGVP
+14 LFFTFLILVIGIP

-36 SEPPQAGNAAIG
+36 SEPSQSANGPIG

-66 LKVFDGNGNQIDNGD
+66 LKVFDSDGNQIDNGN
-81 TAYYEGENSLVITT
+81 TTYYEGESSLVITT
-95 SPLEDGTYTVT
+95 PPLEDGVYTVT

-126 GEAQVDV
+126 GEAKVDA
-133 SLLEA
+133 SLLES

-161 VILGSTIS
+161 VVLGSAIA
-169 AIAIWGTRRKHF
+169 AIAIWSTQQKYFGKD
-181 RKENLT
+181 NLV
-187 LINQTYRSKFS
+187 LINKTYRSKFS
-198 KITGAALVGVLVSN
+198 KITGIALVSVLVSN
-212 FVMLAVQTIRLETS
+212 FIMIAVQTVRLETS
-226 PLDVI
+226 PLDVL
-231 GTSFGTTW
+231 GTTFGATW
-239 LARMI
+239 LMRMI

-252 WFWMERKPRL
+252 WFWMERKSRL
-262 TSKKHVPM
+262 TGKKHVPM
-270 LVASLVLIFT
+270 LIASLTLIFT
-280 TTMFGHGAASEL
+280 TTLLGHGTATEL

-304 LASVW
+304 LSSVW

-314 FFSFVILPTL
+314 FLAFVILPTI
-324 AKLDWMEKE
+324 AKLDWMDKE
-333 KTILTILPRY
+333 KIVLAILPRY

-364 LESDV
+364 LESNV

-402 QRPAVKNLGGA
+402 QRPAVKNLGGT
-413 IGAGVFGFGEKSP
+413 IGAGVFGFGEKPP
-426 DISKEGFEP
+426 DVSKEGFEP

-440 LASKKLA
+440 LASKKMV

-486 FGFSSILFSE
+486 FGFSSTLFSE

-508 VGSNIINVI
+508 VGPNTISVI
-517 VSTIDGEPIS
+517 VSTIDGESMS

-535 ISNPQRN
+535 VSNPQRN
-542 ISPIEISTTHASNMI
+542 ISPIEILTTQSSDVI

-566 GFAGTWQI
+566 GFAGTWQL

-603 EITEYDFPEGESAPL
+603 QITEYDFPEGESAPL
-618 YPLYDGDNTIW
+618 YPRYDGNNTIW

-634 KPKLWK
+634 EPKLWK
-640 FTLDDRKFTSHEFF
+640 FTLDDKQFTSYEFF

-687 KFEIIEI
+687 EFEIIEI
-694 PSLTASSPYSIPI
+694 PSLTALSPHSIPI

-712 LDNNIWVA
+712 LDNNIWIA

-729 YNQDSKEFEQLLK
+729 YSQNSKEFEQFLR

-801 GSLWISEHIGPG
+801 GSLWLSEHIGPS

-820 LETFDHV
+820 LETFERV
-827 EAPNPESLPFGMV
+827 EVPNPESLPFGMA

-853 TDELAVYDPYNDQL
+853 TDELGVYDPYNDQL

-881 VTSDNDGNVWFVEQ
+881 VTSDDDGNVWFVEQ

-908 SGQARTVTDG
+908 PGQTRTVTDG
-918 VSQSGFNY
+918 ISQSGFNY

-951 KRRIDKMLSK
+951 KRRIDKMLS

>member
-1 MNEFVLCK
+1 
-9 MNKFL
+9 
-14 LLAFLILIIGVP
+14 LAFLILVIGVP

-36 SEPPQAGNAAIG
+36 SEPSQAVNAPIG

-66 LKVFDGNGNQIDNGD
+66 LKVFDSNGNQIDNGD
-81 TAYYEGENSLVITT
+81 TAYYEGESSLVITT

-133 SLLEA
+133 SLLES
-138 QEESET
+138 QDESET

-161 VILGSTIS
+161 VVLGSAIS
-169 AIAIWGTRRKHF
+169 AIAIWGTQRKHF
-181 RKENLT
+181 GKENLT

-198 KITGAALVGVLVSN
+198 KITGVALVGVLVSN
-212 FVMLAVQTIRLETS
+212 FVMIAVQTVRLETS
-226 PLDVI
+226 PIDVL
-231 GTSFGTTW
+231 GTTFGATW
-239 LARMI
+239 LMRMI

-270 LVASLVLIFT
+270 LVVSLALIFT

-292 AAPMILDYVHNL
+292 VAPMILDYVHNL

-309 IGGVI
+309 IGGII

-333 KTILTILPRY
+333 KTVLAILPRY

-369 TSITNSTYGFLIFA
+369 TSITNSTYGLLIFA

-413 IGAGVFGFGEKSP
+413 IGAGVFGFGEKPP

-440 LASKKLA
+440 LASKKLV
-447 KPLKASAVTGIILL
+447 KPLKASAIIGIILL

-474 GEIQTADAQTAT
+474 GEVQTAEAQSVTL
-486 FGFSSILFSE
+486 GFSSVLFSE

-508 VGSNIINVI
+508 VGPNTINVI
-517 VSTIDGEPIS
+517 VSTIDGEPMS

-535 ISNPQRN
+535 VSNPQRN
-542 ISPIEISTTHASNMI
+542 ISPIEISTIQSSDEI
-557 TKFEGEATF
+557 TEFEGEATF

-574 EIEAQRTQAANES
+574 EIEAQRTQTANES

-618 YPLYDGDNTIW
+618 YPRYDGDNTIW
-629 ISDAA
+629 ISDAGE
-634 KPKLWK
+634 PRLWK
-640 FTLDDRKFTSHEFF
+640 FTLDDRQFSSYDFF
-654 GLTTIFLDIDHNG
+654 GISTIFLDIDHDG

-677 KIGNFDPNTE
+677 KIGNFDPKTE

-694 PSLTASSPYSIPI
+694 PSLTDTSPYSIPI

-712 LDNNIWVA
+712 FDNNIWIA
-720 VVDRDMLLV
+720 VVDTDMLLV
-729 YNQDSKEFEQLLK
+729 YNQNSKEFEQFLRV
-742 LPTSESGPSALL
+742 PTSEAGPSALL
-754 LDDNGDMWFA
+754 LDDNGNMWFA
-764 ESLAGK
+764 EALSGR

-801 GSLWISEHIGPG
+801 GSLWIAEHIGPG
-813 ISKFDPV
+813 ITKFDPI

-827 EAPNPESLPFGMV
+827 KAPNPESLPFGMA

-853 TDELAVYDPYNDQL
+853 IDELGVYDPYNDQL
-867 IEVSIPTPESFTQF
+867 IEIPIPTPESFTQF
-881 VTSDNDGNVWFVEQ
+881 ITADDNGDIWFVEQ
-895 RGQKL
+895 RTKKL

-908 SGQARTVTDG
+908 AGQARTALSVGDE
-918 VSQSGFNY
+918 SGFNY

-951 KRRIDKMLSK
+951 KRRIDKMLR

>member
-1 MNEFVLCK
+1 
-9 MNKFL
+9 MNKLL
-14 LLAFLILIIGVP
+14 LLAFLILVIGVP

-36 SEPPQAGNAAIG
+36 SEPSQAVNAPIG

-58 AVEIDFSE
+58 AVEINFSE
-66 LKVFDGNGNQIDNGD
+66 LKVFDSNGNQIDNGD
-81 TAYYEGENSLVITT
+81 TAYYEGESSLVITT
-95 SPLEDGTYTVT
+95 PPLEDGTYTVT

-126 GEAQVDV
+126 GEAQVDA
-133 SLLEA
+133 SLLES
-138 QEESET
+138 QDESET

-161 VILGSTIS
+161 VVLGSAIS
-169 AIAIWGTRRKHF
+169 AIAIWGTQRKHF
-181 RKENLT
+181 GKENLT

-212 FVMLAVQTIRLETS
+212 FVMIAVQTVRLETS
-226 PLDVI
+226 PIDVL
-231 GTSFGTTW
+231 GTTFGATW
-239 LARMI
+239 LIRMI

-252 WFWMERKPRL
+252 WFWMERKPHL
-262 TSKKHVPM
+262 TNKKHAPM
-270 LVASLVLIFT
+270 LIVSLALIFT
-280 TTMFGHGAASEL
+280 TTMFGHGTASEL
-292 AAPMILDYVHNL
+292 VAPMILDYVHNL

-333 KTILTILPRY
+333 KTVLAILPRY

-364 LESDV
+364 LESNV

-413 IGAGVFGFGEKSP
+413 IGAGVFGFGEKPP
-426 DISKEGFEP
+426 DVSKEGFEP

-474 GEIQTADAQTAT
+474 GEVQTADAQTAT
-486 FGFSSILFSE
+486 FGFSSVLFSE

-508 VGSNIINVI
+508 VGPNTISVI
-517 VSTIDGEPIS
+517 VSTIDGEQMS
-527 DISGLKIK
+527 DVSGLKIK
-535 ISNPQRN
+535 VSNPQRN
-542 ISPIEISTTHASNMI
+542 ISPIEISTIQSSDEV

-587 VIFDVLVK
+587 IIFDVLVK

-603 EITEYDFPEGESAPL
+603 EITEYDFPIDDSAPL
-618 YPLYDGDNTIW
+618 YPRYDGDNTIW

-634 KPKLWK
+634 EPRLWK
-640 FTLDDRKFTSHEFF
+640 FTLDDRQFSSYDFF
-654 GLTTIFLDIDHNG
+654 GISTIFLDIDHDG

-677 KIGNFDPNTE
+677 KIGNFDPKTE
-687 KFEIIEI
+687 KFEVIEI
-694 PSLTASSPYSIPI
+694 PSLTDTSPYSIPI

-712 LDNNIWVA
+712 FDNNIWIA
-720 VVDRDMLLV
+720 VVDTDMLLM
-729 YNQDSKEFEQLLK
+729 YNQNSKEFEQFLR

-754 LDDNGDMWFA
+754 LDDNGNMWFA
-764 ESLAGK
+764 EALSGR

-778 FEITEFAPDT
+778 FEITEFTPDT

-801 GSLWISEHIGPG
+801 GSLWIAEHIGPG
-813 ISKFDPV
+813 ITKFDPV

-827 EAPNPESLPFGMV
+827 NVPNPESLPFGMA

-853 TDELAVYDPYNDQL
+853 IDELGVYDPYNDQL
-867 IEVSIPTPESFTQF
+867 IEIPIPTPESFTQF
-881 VTSDNDGNVWFVEQ
+881 ITADDNGDIWFVEQ
-895 RGQKL
+895 RTKKL

-908 SGQARTVTDG
+908 PGQARTVTDG

-951 KRRIDKMLSK
+951 KRRIDKMLG

>member
-1 MNEFVLCK
+1 
-9 MNKFL
+9 
-14 LLAFLILIIGVP
+14 LALLILVIGVP
-26 SAYAHPFLLD
+26 SVYAHPFLLD
-36 SEPPQAGNAAIG
+36 SEPSQAVNAPIG

-66 LKVFDGNGNQIDNGD
+66 LKVFDSNGNQIDNGD
-81 TAYYEGENSLVITT
+81 TAYYEGESSLVITT

-126 GEAQVDV
+126 GEAQVDA
-133 SLLEA
+133 SLLES
-138 QEESET
+138 QDESET

-161 VILGSTIS
+161 VVLGSAIS
-169 AIAIWGTRRKHF
+169 AIAIWGTQRKHF
-181 RKENLT
+181 GKENLT

-198 KITGAALVGVLVSN
+198 KITGVALVGVLVSN
-212 FVMLAVQTIRLETS
+212 FVMIAVQTVRLETS
-226 PLDVI
+226 PIDVL
-231 GTSFGTTW
+231 GTTFGVTW
-239 LARMI
+239 LIRMI

-252 WFWMERKPRL
+252 WFWMERKPHL
-262 TSKKHVPM
+262 TNKKHVPM
-270 LVASLVLIFT
+270 LIVSLALIFT
-280 TTMFGHGAASEL
+280 TTMFGHGTASEL
-292 AAPMILDYVHNL
+292 VAPMILDYVHNL

-333 KTILTILPRY
+333 KTVLAILPRY

-402 QRPAVKNLGGA
+402 QSPAVKNLGGA
-413 IGAGVFGFGEKSP
+413 IGAGVFGFGEKPP
-426 DISKEGFEP
+426 DVSKEGFEP

-440 LASKKLA
+440 LASKKLV
-447 KPLKASAVTGIILL
+447 KPLKASAVIGIILL

-474 GEIQTADAQTAT
+474 GEVQTADAQTAT
-486 FGFSSILFSE
+486 FGFSSVLFSE
-496 QAKFDVSVLPVG
+496 QAKFDVSILPVG
-508 VGSNIINVI
+508 VGPNTISV
-517 VSTIDGEPIS
+517 VVFTIDGEPMS
-527 DISGLKIK
+527 DVSGLKIK
-535 ISNPQRN
+535 VSNPQRN
-542 ISPIEISTTHASNMI
+542 ISPIEISTIQSSDEVTE
-557 TKFEGEATF
+557 FEGEATF

-574 EIEAQRTQAANES
+574 EIEAQRTQTANES

-603 EITEYDFPEGESAPL
+603 EITEYDFPDDESAPL
-618 YPLYDGDNTIW
+618 YPRYDGDNTIW
-629 ISDAA
+629 ISDAQN
-634 KPKLWK
+634 PKLWK
-640 FTLDDRKFTSHEFF
+640 FTLDDKQFSSYDFF
-654 GLTTIFLDIDHNG
+654 GISTIFLDIDHDG

-677 KIGNFDPNTE
+677 KIGNFDPKTE
-687 KFEIIEI
+687 KFEVIEI
-694 PSLTASSPYSIPI
+694 PSLTDTSPYSIPI

-712 LDNNIWVA
+712 FDNNIWIA
-720 VVDRDMLLV
+720 VVDTDMLLV
-729 YNQDSKEFEQLLK
+729 YNQNSKEFEQFLRV
-742 LPTSESGPSALL
+742 PTSESGPSALL
-754 LDDNGDMWFA
+754 LDDNGNMWFA
-764 ESLAGK
+764 EALSGK

-801 GSLWISEHIGPG
+801 GSLWIAEHIGPG
-813 ISKFDPV
+813 ITKFDPI
-820 LETFDHV
+820 LETFDQV
-827 EAPNPESLPFGMV
+827 KAPNPESLPFGMA

-853 TDELAVYDPYNDQL
+853 IDELGVYDPYNEQL
-867 IEVSIPTPESFTQF
+867 IEIPIPTPESFTQF
-881 VTSDNDGNVWFVEQ
+881 ITADDNGDIWFVEQ
-895 RGQKL
+895 RTKKL

-908 SGQARTVTDG
+908 PGQARTVIDG
-918 VSQSGFNY
+918 GGESGFNY

-951 KRRIDKMLSK
+951 KRRIDKMLS

>member
-1 MNEFVLCK
+1 
-9 MNKFL
+9 
-14 LLAFLILIIGVP
+14 LAFLILVIGVP

-36 SEPPQAGNAAIG
+36 SEPSQAVNAPIG

-58 AVEIDFSE
+58 AVEINFSE
-66 LKVFDGNGNQIDNGD
+66 LKVFDSNGNQIDNGD
-81 TAYYEGENSLVITT
+81 TAYYEGESSLVITT
-95 SPLEDGTYTVT
+95 PPLEDGTYTVT

-133 SLLEA
+133 SLLES
-138 QEESET
+138 QDESET

-161 VILGSTIS
+161 VVLGSTIS
-169 AIAIWGTRRKHF
+169 AIAIWGTQRKHF
-181 RKENLT
+181 GKENLT
-187 LINQTYRSKFS
+187 LINQTYHSKFS

-212 FVMLAVQTIRLETS
+212 FVMIAVQTVRLETS
-226 PLDVI
+226 PIDVL
-231 GTSFGTTW
+231 GTTFGATW
-239 LARMI
+239 LIRMI

-252 WFWMERKPRL
+252 WFWMERKPHL
-262 TSKKHVPM
+262 TNKKHVPM
-270 LVASLVLIFT
+270 LIVSLALIFT
-280 TTMFGHGAASEL
+280 TTMFGHGTASEL
-292 AAPMILDYVHNL
+292 VAPMILDYVHNL

-333 KTILTILPRY
+333 KTVLAILPRY

-364 LESDV
+364 LESNV

-413 IGAGVFGFGEKSP
+413 IGTGVFGFGEKPP
-426 DISKEGFEP
+426 DVSKERFEP

-440 LASKKLA
+440 LASKKLV
-447 KPLKASAVTGIILL
+447 KPLKASAITGIILL

-474 GEIQTADAQTAT
+474 GEVQTAEAQSVTL
-486 FGFSSILFSE
+486 GFSSVLFSE

-508 VGSNIINVI
+508 VGPNTINVI
-517 VSTIDGEPIS
+517 VSTIDGEPMS

-535 ISNPQRN
+535 VSNPQRN
-542 ISPIEISTTHASNMI
+542 ISPIEISTIQSSDEI
-557 TKFEGEATF
+557 TEFEGEATF

-574 EIEAQRTQAANES
+574 EIEAQRTQTANES

-603 EITEYDFPEGESAPL
+603 EIIEYDFPEGESAPL
-618 YPLYDGDNTIW
+618 YPRYDGDNTIW
-629 ISDAA
+629 ISDAGE
-634 KPKLWK
+634 PRLWK
-640 FTLDDRKFTSHEFF
+640 FTLDDRQFSSYEFF
-654 GLTTIFLDIDHNG
+654 GISTIFLDIDHNG

-677 KIGNFDPNTE
+677 KIGNFDPKTE
-687 KFEIIEI
+687 KFEVIEI
-694 PSLTASSPYSIPI
+694 PSLVDTSPYSIPI

-712 LDNNIWVA
+712 FDNNIWIA
-720 VVDRDMLLV
+720 VVDTDMLLV
-729 YNQDSKEFEQLLK
+729 YNQNSKEFEQFLRV
-742 LPTSESGPSALL
+742 PTSEAGPSALL
-754 LDDNGDMWFA
+754 LDDNGNMWFA
-764 ESLAGK
+764 EALSGR

-778 FEITEFAPDT
+778 FEITEFASDT
-788 PLDEPFALLFDKS
+788 PLSEPFALLFDKS
-801 GSLWISEHIGPG
+801 GSLWIAEHVGPG
-813 ISKFDPV
+813 ITKFDPI
-820 LETFDHV
+820 LETFDQV
-827 EAPNPESLPFGMV
+827 KAPNPESLPFGMA

-853 TDELAVYDPYNDQL
+853 IDELGVYDPYNDQL

-881 VTSDNDGNVWFVEQ
+881 ITADDNGDIWFVEQ
-895 RGQKL
+895 RTKKL

-908 SGQARTVTDG
+908 PGQARTVIDG
-918 VSQSGFNY
+918 GGESGFNY

-951 KRRIDKMLSK
+951 KRRIDKMLG

>member
-1 MNEFVLCK
+1 MNGLVLCK
-9 MNKFL
+9 MNKL
-14 LLAFLILIIGVP
+14 LLLTFLILVIGIP

-36 SEPPQAGNAAIG
+36 SEPSQAANASVG

-66 LKVFDGNGNQIDNGD
+66 LKVFDSNGNQIDNGD
-81 TAYYEGENSLVITT
+81 TAYYEGESSLVITT
-95 SPLEDGTYTVT
+95 QPLEDGTYTVT

-126 GEAQVDV
+126 GEAQVDA
-133 SLLEA
+133 SLLES
-138 QEESET
+138 QDESET

-161 VILGSTIS
+161 VVLGSAIS
-169 AIAIWGTRRKHF
+169 AIAIWGTQRKHF
-181 RKENLT
+181 GKENLT

-198 KITGAALVGVLVSN
+198 KITGVALVGVLVSN
-212 FVMLAVQTIRLETS
+212 FVMIAVQTVRLETS
-226 PLDVI
+226 PIDVL
-231 GTSFGTTW
+231 GTTFGATW
-239 LARMI
+239 LMRMI

-252 WFWMERKPRL
+252 WFWMERKPHL
-262 TSKKHVPM
+262 TNKKHVPM
-270 LVASLVLIFT
+270 LIVSLALIFT
-280 TTMFGHGAASEL
+280 TTMFGHGTASEL
-292 AAPMILDYVHNL
+292 VAPMILDYVHNL

-402 QRPAVKNLGGA
+402 QRSAVKNLGGA
-413 IGAGVFGFGEKSP
+413 IGGGVFGFGEKPP
-426 DISKEGFEP
+426 DVSKEGFEP

-474 GEIQTADAQTAT
+474 GEVQTADAQTAT
-486 FGFSSILFSE
+486 FGFSSVLFSE

-508 VGSNIINVI
+508 VGSNTISVI
-517 VSTIDGEPIS
+517 VSTIDGEPMS

-535 ISNPQRN
+535 VSNPQRN
-542 ISPIEISTTHASNMI
+542 ISPIEISTIQSSDEVTE
-557 TKFEGEATF
+557 FEGEATF

-587 VIFDVLVK
+587 IIFDVLVK

-618 YPLYDGDNTIW
+618 YPRYDGNNTIW

-634 KPKLWK
+634 EPRLWK
-640 FTLDDRKFTSHEFF
+640 FTLDDKQFSSYEFF
-654 GLTTIFLDIDHNG
+654 GISTIFLDIDHDG

-677 KIGNFDPNTE
+677 KIGNFDPKTE
-687 KFEIIEI
+687 KFEVIEI
-694 PSLTASSPYSIPI
+694 PSLVDTSPYSIPI

-712 LDNNIWVA
+712 FDNNIWIA
-720 VVDRDMLLV
+720 VVDTDMLLM
-729 YNQDSKEFEQLLK
+729 YNQNSKEFEQFLR

-754 LDDNGDMWFA
+754 LDDNGNIWFA
-764 ESLAGK
+764 EALSGR

-778 FEITEFAPDT
+778 FEITEFASDT
-788 PLDEPFALLFDKS
+788 PLSEPFALLFDKS
-801 GSLWISEHIGPG
+801 GSLWIAEHVGPG
-813 ISKFDPV
+813 ITKFDPI
-820 LETFDHV
+820 LETFDQV
-827 EAPNPESLPFGMV
+827 KAPNPESLPFGMA

-853 TDELAVYDPYNDQL
+853 IDELGVYDPYNDQL

-881 VTSDNDGNVWFVEQ
+881 ITADDNGDIWFVEQ
-895 RGQKL
+895 RTKKL

-908 SGQARTVTDG
+908 PGQARTVIDG
-918 VSQSGFNY
+918 GSGPSFNY

-933 IAGGIVVSS
+933 IAGGIVGSS

-951 KRRIDKMLSK
+951 KRRIDKMLS

>member
-1 MNEFVLCK
+1 MK
-9 MNKFL
+9 KL
-14 LLAFLILIIGVP
+14 LFFIFLILVIGIP

-36 SEPPQAGNAAIG
+36 SEPSQTANAPIG

-66 LKVFDGNGNQIDNGD
+66 LKVFDSDGNQVDNRD
-81 TAYYEGENSLVITT
+81 TTYYDGESSLVITT
-95 SPLEDGTYTVT
+95 PPLEDGVYTVT

-126 GEAQVDV
+126 GEAKVDV
-133 SLLEA
+133 SLLGS

-161 VILGSTIS
+161 VVLGSAIA
-169 AIAIWGTRRKHF
+169 AIAIWSTQQKYFGKD
-181 RKENLT
+181 NLT
-187 LINQTYRSKFS
+187 LISKTYRSKFS
-198 KITGAALVGVLVSN
+198 KITGIALVSILVSN
-212 FVMLAVQTIRLETS
+212 FIMIAVQTIRLETS
-226 PLDVI
+226 PLDVL
-231 GTSFGTTW
+231 GTTFGATW
-239 LARMI
+239 LMRMI

-252 WFWMERKPRL
+252 WFWMERKSHL
-262 TSKKHVPM
+262 TGKNHVPM
-270 LVASLVLIFT
+270 LIASLALIFT
-280 TTMFGHGAASEL
+280 TTLLGHGTATEL
-292 AAPMILDYVHNL
+292 AAPMILDYIHNL
-304 LASVW
+304 LSSVW

-314 FFSFVILPTL
+314 FLAFVILPTL
-324 AKLDWMEKE
+324 AKLDWMDKE
-333 KTILTILPRY
+333 KTVLAILPRY

-369 TSITNSTYGFLIFA
+369 TSITSSTYGFLIFA

-426 DISKEGFEP
+426 DVSKDGFEP

-440 LASKKLA
+440 LASKKLV
-447 KPLKASAVTGIILL
+447 KPLKASAITGIILL

-474 GEIQTADAQTAT
+474 GEVQTADAQTTT
-486 FGFSSILFSE
+486 FGFSSTLFSE

-508 VGSNIINVI
+508 VGPNTISVI
-517 VSTIDGEPIS
+517 VSTIDDESMS

-535 ISNPQRN
+535 VSNPQRN
-542 ISPIEISTTHASNMI
+542 ISPIEISTTQSSDLI
-557 TKFEGEATF
+557 TKFEGETTF

-603 EITEYDFPEGESAPL
+603 QVTEYDFPEGESAPL
-618 YPLYDGDNTIW
+618 YPRYDGDNTIW

-634 KPKLWK
+634 EPKLWK
-640 FTLDDRKFTSHEFF
+640 FTLDDKQFTSYEFF
-654 GLTTIFLDIDHNG
+654 GLTTIFLDIDHDG

-677 KIGNFDPNTE
+677 KIGYFDPNTE
-687 KFEIIEI
+687 EFATIEI
-694 PSLTASSPYSIPI
+694 PSLTALSPHSIPI

-712 LDNNIWVA
+712 LDNNIWIA

-729 YNQDSKEFEQLLK
+729 YNQDSKEFEQFLR

-778 FEITEFAPDT
+778 YEITEYAPDT

-801 GSLWISEHIGPG
+801 GSLWLSEHIGPS

-820 LETFDHV
+820 LETFEHV
-827 EAPNPESLPFGMV
+827 EVPNPESLPFGMA

-853 TDELAVYDPYNDQL
+853 TDELGVYDPYNDQL

-881 VTSDNDGNVWFVEQ
+881 VTSDDDGNIWFVEQ

-908 SGQARTVTDG
+908 PGQARTATDG

-951 KRRIDKMLSK
+951 KRRIDKMLS